1 MRWIYVWFQLLT
13 EPAVAVGEGLA
24 AETLRNFAGI
34 QPPAGSESCPE
45 RMKVR
50 KVDRIKTIMTTDL

>member
-24 AETLRNFAGI
+24 AETLRNFA
-34 QPPAGSESCPE
+34 AGSESCPE
-45 RMKVR
+45 NEG
-50 KVDRIKTIMTTDL
+50 